1 MPVIDGVL
9 VGVRDEVELSVCIP
23 DIDPRL
29 DELGVSDSLGVS
41 VSVVFDEGVAIAVV
55 EPDTD
60 EDILLVVDG
69 IDAVP

>member
-29 DELGVSDSLGVS
+29 DELGANDTLGVS
-41 VSVVFDEGVAIAVV
+41 VSVVLDEGVTVAVV

-60 EDILLVVDG
+60 EDTLLVADG
-69 IDAVP
+69 TDAVP